1 MENKENH
8 SIINQSNRN
17 YITIGG
23 IALIA
28 IGALILLD
36 RWMKTGWLAL
46 AALPLMGVLFLVRG
60 IRTRELKLIIPGA
73 ILTGLGLAIYIFLGI
88 IFETNWTNRVGLSL
102 LAFGMGWLLVP
113 LLTLQYSNQTAWWA
127 LVPGGLLCALGA
139 YFIYSPMRPVDLVL
153 YLSVSLGLVFI
164 IWGIIGHLFR
174 LIIPGC
180 LLITMGPSIYL
191 AWGIPSSQNI
201 LTRTGIMLVGFAFG
215 WLLITILSR
224 TLTSNFIWWPLIPG
238 GVLAMVGWG
247 LYIGGNPKNAAVFIS
262 NTGSIGLILF
272 GIYLLLLRK
281 GIQG

>member
-1 MENKENH
+1 MERKENH
-8 SIINQSNRN
+8 TIINQSNRF

-23 IALIA
+23 IALIV

-36 RWMKTGWLAL
+36 RWLKTGWLAL
-46 AALPLMGVLFLVRG
+46 AALPLMGILFLIRG
-60 IRTRELKLIIPGA
+60 IRTRELKMIIPGA
-73 ILTGLGLAIYIFLGI
+73 ILSGLGLGIIIFLGF
-88 IFETNWTNRVGLSL
+88 IFETSWTNRIGLGL

-113 LLTLQYSNQTAWWA
+113 MLTLQYSNQTAWWA
-127 LVPGGLLCALGA
+127 LVPGGLICGLGA
-139 YFIYSPMRPVDLVL
+139 FFIYSPMRPLDLVL
-153 YLSVSLGLVFI
+153 YLSVSLGLVFL
-164 IWGIIGHLFR
+164 IWGIACHLFR

-180 LLITMGPSIYL
+180 LLITIGPSIYL
-191 AWGIPSSQNI
+191 AWGTPGDQNI
-201 LTRTGIMLVGFAFG
+201 LTRTGIMLVGFALG

-224 TLTSNFIWWPLIPG
+224 TITSKFIWWPLIPG

-247 LYIGGNPKNAAVFIS
+247 VYIAGNPNNAAIFIS